1 MEFRRIEF
9 GRRTNRQFNYTPRY
23 YDETMEDLHERADR
37 ARRIRDAE
45 KGDDTH
51 KERIKHAFRARQVPE
66 RQGVNQALWISR
78 LRVVVIAVILGLMF
92 YLFFFTD
99 VISTIFEAF
108 SNA

>member
-23 YDETMEDLHERADR
+23 YNEAMEDLHDRADR

-45 KGDDTH
+45 KGEKTH
-51 KERIKHAFRARQVPE
+51 GERIRQAFKARQVPE
-66 RQGVNQALWISR
+66 REGVNQALWISR